1 MNGVCNDGLSAS
13 LVRGRDD
20 VSVVPLRKVQ
30 APLDGLRISRY
41 GSGIHA
47 ICPGE
52 VDCWV
57 GKRKCTIV
65 VGSVERCERGSDF
78 VPEFD
83 GVLVRVDVVH
93 VICD

>member
-1 MNGVCNDGLSAS
+1 MNGKCNDGLSAS

-20 VSVVPLRKVQ
+20 VSVVIFRKAQ
-30 APLDGLRISRY
+30 ASLNGLRISRY
-41 GSGIHA
+41 GSGIYA

-52 VDCWV
+52 IDCWV
-57 GKRKCTIV
+57 GRGKGAV
-65 VGSVERCERGSDF
+65 VGSVEFCEWCSDF